1 MEYIKNVE
9 WLGHSTIKINN
20 QNQVIYIDP
29 YNIKQA
35 YNDADIIFITHSHYD
50 HFSEEDINKVKK
62 ENTNIIIT
70 EDVFEKTLNLGFKE
84 SNIITVKPNESYQIY
99 NIKFDTIPSYNVNKK
114 FHPKENNW
122 VGYVIDINEVK
133 YYIAGDTDITDENKK
148 VKCDVAFLPVG
159 GTYTMDFE
167 EAANLAN
174 IIEPKVVVPIHYGSI
189 VGTLEDAENFKQRVK
204 ETIKCEIMQSK

>member
-1 MEYIKNVE
+1 MLKNVE

-20 QNQVIYIDP
+20 GNQVIYIDP
-29 YNIKQA
+29 YNIKQD

-50 HFSEEDINKVKK
+50 HFSEEDIKKVQKR
-62 ENTNIIIT
+62 ETVIIIT
-70 EDVFEKTLNLGFKE
+70 EDLYQKVLDLGFIKD
-84 SNIITVKPNESYQIY
+84 NIFVVRPNENYKVH
-99 NIKFDTIPSYNVNKK
+99 NIQFDTIPSYNVNKK

-122 VGYVIDINEVK
+122 VGYVIGIDEVK

-148 VKCDVAFLPVG
+148 VKCDIAFLPVG

-174 IIEPKVVVPIHYGSI
+174 VIEPKIVVPIHYGLL
-189 VGTLEDAENFKQRVK
+189 VGTNQDAENFKQRVNN
-204 ETIKCEIMQSK
+204 TIKCEIMQSK

>member
-1 MEYIKNVE
+1 MLKNVE

-20 QNQVIYIDP
+20 ENQVIYIDP
-29 YNIKQA
+29 YNIKQD

-50 HFSEEDINKVKK
+50 HFSEEDIKKVKK
-62 ENTNIIIT
+62 EETVIIIT
-70 EDVFEKTLNLGFKE
+70 EDLYQKVLDLGFIKG
-84 SNIITVKPNESYQIY
+84 NIFVVRPNENYKVH
-99 NIKFDTIPSYNVNKK
+99 NIQFDTIPSYNVNKK

-122 VGYVIDINEVK
+122 VGYVIDIDGVK

-174 IIEPKVVVPIHYGSI
+174 VIGPKIVVPIHYGSL
-189 VGTLEDAENFKQRVK
+189 VGTIEDAENFKQRVN
-204 ETIKCEIMQSK
+204 ETIKCEIMQNDKK

>member
-1 MEYIKNVE
+1 MLKNVE

-20 QNQVIYIDP
+20 GNQVIYIDP
-29 YNIKQA
+29 YNIKQD

-50 HFSEEDINKVKK
+50 HFSEEDIKKVQKR
-62 ENTNIIIT
+62 ETVIIIT
-70 EDVFEKTLNLGFKE
+70 EDLYQKVLDLGFIKD
-84 SNIITVKPNESYQIY
+84 NIFVVRPNENYKVH
-99 NIKFDTIPSYNVNKK
+99 NIQFDTIPSYNVNKK

-122 VGYVIDINEVK
+122 VGYVIGIDEVK

-148 VKCDVAFLPVG
+148 VKCDIAFLPVG

-174 IIEPKVVVPIHYGSI
+174 VIEPKIVVPIHYGSL
-189 VGTLEDAENFKQRVK
+189 VGTIEDAENFKQRVNG
-204 ETIKCEIMQSK
+204 TIKCEIMQRK

>member
-1 MEYIKNVE
+1 MLKNIE

-29 YNIKQA
+29 YNIKQD
-35 YNDADIIFITHSHYD
+35 YNDADMIFITHSHYD

-70 EDVFEKTLNLGFKE
+70 EDVFEKTLSLGFKE
-84 SNIITVKPNESYQIY
+84 SNIITVKPNESYQID

-122 VGYVIDINEVK
+122 VGYVIDINGVK
-133 YYIAGDTDITDENKK
+133 YYIAGDTDITDENKMI
-148 VKCDVAFLPVG
+148 KCDVAFLPVG

-174 IIEPKVVVPIHYGSI
+174 IIEPKLVVPIHYGLI

-204 ETIKCEIMQSK
+204 ETIKCEIMQNK

>member
-1 MEYIKNVE
+1 MLKNVE

-20 QNQVIYIDP
+20 ENQVIYIEP
-29 YNIKQA
+29 YNIKQD

-50 HFSEEDINKVKK
+50 HFSEEDIKKVQKR
-62 ENTNIIIT
+62 ETVIIIT
-70 EDVFEKTLNLGFKE
+70 EDLYQKVLDLGFIKD
-84 SNIITVKPNESYQIY
+84 NIFVVRPNENYKVH
-99 NIKFDTIPSYNVNKK
+99 NIQFDTIPSYNVNKK

-174 IIEPKVVVPIHYGSI
+174 VIQPKVVVPIHYGSL
-189 VGTLEDAENFKQRVK
+189 VGTIEDAENFKQRVNK
-204 ETIKCEIMQSK
+204 TIKCEIMQND

>member
-1 MEYIKNVE
+1 MLKNIE

-29 YNIKQA
+29 YNIKQD
-35 YNDADIIFITHSHYD
+35 YNNADIIFITHSHYD
-50 HFSEEDINKVKK
+50 HFSEDDIRKVQK
-62 ENTNIIIT
+62 EETVIIIT
-70 EDVFEKTLNLGFKE
+70 EDLYQKVLDLGFIKG
-84 SNIITVKPNESYQIY
+84 NIFVVRPNESYKVH

-114 FHPKENNW
+114 FHQKENNW
-122 VGYVIDINEVK
+122 VGYVIDINGVK
-133 YYIAGDTDITDENKK
+133 YYIAGDTDINDENKM

-174 IIEPKVVVPIHYGSI
+174 IIEPKLVVPIHYGSL
-189 VGTLEDAENFKQRVK
+189 VGTLEDAKNFKQEVK

>member
-1 MEYIKNVE
+1 MLKNIE

-29 YNIKQA
+29 YNIKQD
-35 YNDADIIFITHSHYD
+35 YNNADIIFITHSHYD
-50 HFSEEDINKVKK
+50 HFSEDDIRKVQK
-62 ENTNIIIT
+62 EETVIIIT
-70 EDVFEKTLNLGFKE
+70 EDLYQKVLDLGFIKG
-84 SNIITVKPNESYQIY
+84 NIFVVRPNKSYKVH

-122 VGYVIDINEVK
+122 VGYVIDINGVK
-133 YYIAGDTDITDENKK
+133 YYIAGDTDINDENKM

-159 GTYTMDFE
+159 GTSTMDFAD
-167 EAANLAN
+167 AANLAN
-174 IIEPKVVVPIHYGSI
+174 IIEPKLVVPIHYGSL
-189 VGTLEDAENFKQRVK
+189 VGTLEDAKNFKQEVK

>member
-1 MEYIKNVE
+1 MLKNIE

-29 YNIKQA
+29 YNIKQD
-35 YNDADIIFITHSHYD
+35 YNNADIIFITHSHYD
-50 HFSEEDINKVKK
+50 HFSEDDIRKVQK
-62 ENTNIIIT
+62 EETVIIIT
-70 EDVFEKTLNLGFKE
+70 EDLYQKVLDLGFIKG
-84 SNIITVKPNESYQIY
+84 NIFVVRPNKSYKVH

-122 VGYVIDINEVK
+122 VGYVIDINGVK
-133 YYIAGDTDITDENKK
+133 YYIAGDTDINDENKM

-174 IIEPKVVVPIHYGSI
+174 IIEPKLVVPIHYGSL
-189 VGTLEDAENFKQRVK
+189 VGTLEDAKNFKQEVK